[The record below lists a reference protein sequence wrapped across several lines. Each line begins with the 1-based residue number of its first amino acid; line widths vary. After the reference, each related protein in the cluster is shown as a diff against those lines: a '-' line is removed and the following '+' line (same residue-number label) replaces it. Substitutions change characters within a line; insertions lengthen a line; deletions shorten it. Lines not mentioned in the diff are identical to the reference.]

1 MAQICYDNKKTNERQ
16 KSNMKIRYPEYYKK
30 FRCIAGE
37 CTDTC
42 CAGWEI
48 AVDRASEKRYRE
60 AQRTMENQEFA
71 KKLKK
76 HVKNGCIISE
86 GATCPFLNADGLCE
100 MYIEMGAESLC
111 HTCARHPRHMEDYG
125 NLHEMVLLL
134 SCPEAARL
142 ILEEN
147 SGGFFVRELPEK
159 SGNMDGI
166 DEELLDILLKTRDI
180 VWKIVKN
187 EDLSVDSRMMLAMAL
202 VHDVQRRISR
212 DERIGI
218 PAVLARYERT
228 DAAAQFIQQWE
239 SSGKRGCDKECEHL
253 GADCESTDR
262 FLLMSDFME
271 ELAGLETIC
280 SSWPDMLERCRTKLY
295 HSGDSREKYMSRRL
309 QFMEM
314 HEPAYAAADLWCL
327 FQYFTYSFFLSALY
341 DGDALTKMKMAV
353 LCTMAVEE
361 FYMAQMDDAG
371 NGGAE
376 SGTTDIPTIQN
387 RVHICHALARQ
398 IENSDTNRSAL
409 EQILKQEIFCAR
421 RIVNA
426 LVGF

>member
-1 MAQICYDNKKTNERQ
+1 
-16 KSNMKIRYPEYYKK
+16 MKIRYPEYYKK

-37 CTDTC
+37 CPDTC

-48 AVDRASEKRYRE
+48 AVDRASEKRYRD
-60 AQRTMENQEFA
+60 AQRTLENREFA

-76 HVKNGCIISE
+76 HVKDGCIISE

-147 SGGFFVRELPEK
+147 SGDFFVRELPEK
-159 SGNMDGI
+159 SGNMEGI
-166 DEELLDILLKTRDI
+166 DEELLDILLKTGDI

-212 DERIGI
+212 DERTEI

-228 DAAAQFIQQWE
+228 DAAARFRQQWE
-239 SSGKRGCDKECEHL
+239 RSGKRDCGKECEYP
-253 GADCESTDR
+253 GTSRECTER

-280 SSWPDMLERCRTKLY
+280 SSWPDMLEHCRTKLY

-314 HEPAYAAADLWCL
+314 HEPAYAAADLWRL

-361 FYMAQMDDAG
+361 LYMAQMDDAG
-371 NGGAE
+371 NGGTE
-376 SGTTDIPTIQN
+376 SGITDILTIQD

-409 EQILKQEIFCAR
+409 EQTLKQEIFCAR

>member
-1 MAQICYDNKKTNERQ
+1 
-16 KSNMKIRYPEYYKK
+16 MKIRYPEYYKK

-48 AVDRASEKRYRE
+48 AVDRASEKRYRD
-60 AQRTMENQEFA
+60 AQRTMENREFA

-76 HVKNGCIISE
+76 HIKDGYIISE

-100 MYIEMGAESLC
+100 MYMEMGPESLC

-147 SGGFFVRELPEK
+147 SGGFSVRELSEK

-166 DEELLDILLKTRDI
+166 DEELLDILLKTREL
-180 VWKIVKN
+180 VWKITKD
-187 EDLSVDSRMMLAMAL
+187 ESLSVDKRMMMVVAL
-202 VHDVQRRISR
+202 VHDVQRRISH
-212 DERIGI
+212 DERTEV
-218 PAVLARYERT
+218 PAVLARYDRM
-228 DAAAQFIQQWE
+228 DAAVQFVQQWTC
-239 SSGKRGCDKECEHL
+239 GRDKDCEHP
-253 GADCESTDR
+253 GAASESTNH

-271 ELAGLETIC
+271 ELSGLETIC
-280 SSWPDMLERCRTKLY
+280 SSWTDMLEKCRTKLY
-295 HSGDSREKYMSRRL
+295 HSADSREKYMSRRI
-309 QFMEM
+309 QFQEQQGS
-314 HEPAYAAADLWCL
+314 AYANGDSWRL
-327 FQYFTYSFFLSALY
+327 FQYFTYSFFMSALY
-341 DGDALTKMKMAV
+341 DGDALTKMKMAA

-361 FYMAQMDDAG
+361 LYMAQMVDAVRADAED
-371 NGGAE
+371 GAKML
-376 SGTTDIPTIQN
+376 TLQDRT
-387 RVHICHALARQ
+387 HICHALARQ
-398 IENSDTNRSAL
+398 IENSDANRSTL
-409 EQILKQEIFCAR
+409 EQVLKQETFRAR

-426 LVGF
+426 LAEF